1 MKAET
6 IQSAKEMLHLLRDLV
21 SDSEEVYN
29 GIVWQLVCCP
39 FTPFLALFGEILAN
53 KGAKQEADWQ
63 ALAAMK
69 ELPAF
74 LKKMGVRNSLAAKL
88 EHIAVVIVRHAESVV
103 DSPQCTCERPL
114 LCPRE
119 KDQTNNKAVA
129 AALNVAAPS
138 SHEINDFDLESFLN
152 HTTTSAL
159 PDQAQWQGYG
169 SEPTPFGDVGDA
181 TLWTDMFLGDTNIDW
196 IGLGDSLF
204 A

>member
-6 IQSAKEMLHLLRDLV
+6 IQSAKEMLYQLRDLV

-39 FTPFLALFGEILAN
+39 FTPFLSLFGEILAN
-53 KGAKQEADWQ
+53 KGPKQDADWE
-63 ALAAMK
+63 ALAAMQ

-103 DSPQCTCERPL
+103 HTPQRTCKL
-114 LCPRE
+114 LLLSICNYNE
-119 KDQTNNKAVA
+119 TDNQAVA
-129 AALNVAAPS
+129 GPNAEIPYP
-138 SHEINDFDLESFLN
+138 HEINEFDWDTFLN
-152 HTTTSAL
+152 HTMTSSL
-159 PDQAQWQGYG
+159 PHQDDEHG
-169 SEPTPFGDVGDA
+169 SGIEPNCSGVVEDTA
-181 TLWTDMFLGDTNIDW
+181 LWTEMFLGDPDIDW
-196 IGLGDSLF
+196 IGLGDTLF